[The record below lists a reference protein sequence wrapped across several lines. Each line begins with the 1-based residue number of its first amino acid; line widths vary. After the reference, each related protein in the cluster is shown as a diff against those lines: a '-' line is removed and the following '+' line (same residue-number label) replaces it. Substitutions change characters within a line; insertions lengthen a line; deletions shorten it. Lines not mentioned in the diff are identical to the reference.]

1 MWLSLGVKNA
11 LLGRVGVVAGVF
23 EEKCLGVNGG
33 AKSASTWL
41 ALVSLGWV
49 VVVVVV
55 VGGCLEGQ
63 WVCRCGAAG
72 LRFCIHFWRD
82 AETESC

>member
-49 VVVVVV
+49 GGW
-55 VGGCLEGQ
+55 VGGWAGGWTGGREGGR
-63 WVCRCGAAG
+63 V
-72 LRFCIHFWRD
+72 
-82 AETESC
+82 